1 MAKWTKFPHPETG
14 YVYTAATLKKN
25 WARLHRGDCE
35 PFPKDDGVV
44 QAWIA
49 FHTGDFENA
58 HALGLQAGDA
68 GATVAC
74 KAANIHANYLE
85 KSDKKKLEIY
95 QQVAE
100 RCEALQ
106 ATDKKNANAFY
117 LYAYAIGRYSQG
129 ISVTKAL
136 AQGLG
141 GKVKDAL
148 AAALKLQPRHADA
161 CIALGAFHAEI
172 IDKVGA
178 MIGGVTYGAKK
189 DEGVKLFR
197 KALELNPDSAIARI
211 EYANAM
217 VMLDGKK
224 AMKEAEA
231 LYVEAAACEPKDA
244 MERLDVELARSEI
257 E

>member
-1 MAKWTKFPHPETG
+1 MARWTKFPHADAG
-14 YVYTAATLKKN
+14 YVYTMATLKKN

-44 QAWIA
+44 EAWIA
-49 FHTGDFENA
+49 FHAGDFENA
-58 HALGLQAGDA
+58 HALGLEAGDA

-74 KAANIHANYLE
+74 KAANIYANYLE

-106 ATDKKNANAFY
+106 ATDKKNPNAFY
-117 LYAYAIGRYSQG
+117 LHAYAIGRYGQG

-148 AAALKLQPRHADA
+148 ATALKLQPKHADA
-161 CIALGAFHAEI
+161 CIALGAFHAEV

-189 DEGVKLFR
+189 DEGMKLFR

-231 LYVEAAACEPKDA
+231 LYAEAAACEPKDA
-244 MERLDVELARSEI
+244 MERLDVELAKSEL

>member
-1 MAKWTKFPHPETG
+1 M
-14 YVYTAATLKKN
+14 
-25 WARLHRGDCE
+25 
-35 PFPKDDGVV
+35 
-44 QAWIA
+44 
-49 FHTGDFENA
+49 
-58 HALGLQAGDA
+58 
-68 GATVAC
+68 AC

-100 RCEALQ
+100 RCEVLQ

-197 KALELNPDSAIARI
+197 KASSCTILAIARI